1 MASVPFC
8 CLLWLI
14 LNCCHISSHLEVNGI
29 YSNSF
34 DQVPPLPPPMFAQV
48 CPWQNK
54 VSGNKFVSTPKF
66 KAEIHATP
74 MFILR
79 HCKPKSF
86 WSILLLLSGDVKIN
100 PGPVTFP
107 CGDCGRAVASNHRG
121 ICCDTCNKWFHI
133 RCANITP
140 QEYSALCHSIEDWY
154 CKNCISDND
163 RRQRQLS
170 IRRKRYHEQTD
181 EEWEYQLEA
190 RRQRYSEQTDEER
203 QQQLGARRQRYSEQ
217 TDEERQQ
224 RLGARRQQYSEQ
236 TNEERQQQ
244 LGARRQQYSEQTD
257 EERQQILGAR
267 RQRYSEQTNEERQ
280 QQLGARRQQY
290 QEGTGSQISS
300 HDDYL
305 HNGGWKLQSLHEQSW
320 ANECMKAFHRK
331 QNQWQHRKVG
341 LCNGAT
347 GIVESILYAEGH
359 KPPALPIAVM
369 VNFNEYT
376 GPPFIPS
383 KPKCIPIPP
392 VTFEWQNGSYRLSR
406 QQLPLRLSY
415 AITIHKSQG
424 QTLSKQ

>member
-107 CGDCGRAVASNHRG
+107 CGNCGRAVASNHRG

-154 CKNCISDND
+154 CENCISDND

-203 QQQLGARRQRYSEQ
+203 QQQLA
-217 TDEERQQ
+217 
-224 RLGARRQQYSEQ
+224 
-236 TNEERQQQ
+236 
-244 LGARRQQYSEQTD
+244 
-257 EERQQILGAR
+257 
-267 RQRYSEQTNEERQ
+267 
-280 QQLGARRQQY
+280 ARRQQY

-331 QNQWQHRKVG
+331 QNQWQHRKCIICSEQWPVRSYLNLHPYICIRCHRDKNRPKTFSSDNNMDPG
-341 LCNGAT
+341 SLPPCLEHLT
-347 GIVESILYAEGH
+347 QVEEMLIARACPIMTVYHKHGGQRGYSGH
-359 KPPALPIAVM
+359 VLNLPQNTQQFLNQLPAKVNTLPILV
-369 VNFNEYT
+369 V
-376 GPPFIPS
+376 
-383 KPKCIPIPP
+383 
-392 VTFEWQNGSYRLSR
+392 R
-406 QQLPLRLSY
+406 
-415 AITIHKSQG
+415 
-424 QTLSKQ
+424 